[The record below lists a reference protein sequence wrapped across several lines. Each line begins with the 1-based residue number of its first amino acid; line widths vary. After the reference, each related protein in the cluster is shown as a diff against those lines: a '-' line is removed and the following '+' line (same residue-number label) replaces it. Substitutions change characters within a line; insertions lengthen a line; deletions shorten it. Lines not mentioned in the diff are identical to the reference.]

1 DQLVASSGMSADSV
15 SRSDGFSSSE
25 VVIGKRHL
33 NLLPDC
39 KSKSE
44 LEPCH
49 TIPLLL
55 DGFSSSEV
63 VIGKRHLN
71 LLPDCKS
78 KSEFEPCHA
87 IPLLLADIVWV
98 AVPEA
103 CPQYILAVAPRPEHE
118 SSDGHSDHD
127 SSSEMDEREQRMLWP
142 EVWLFCVSCDSGSF
156 QSLLLELGSRGAIHW
171 DFDCDYRLSEKPV
184 ASGFSGAVYT
194 GEARS
199 RVGHQKVAVKYL
211 NQNQQNP
218 EELIRSEVG
227 FLAQCRAHPNIIRL
241 LGVVCS
247 EVAGAD
253 TGKQESSEDDS
264 SEVEAG
270 ATTATKTWGCVME
283 FCERGDLQMLLKSQ
297 GALPK
302 EDAFTMA
309 CGLMSALSHLH
320 FLRVVHRD
328 VKAENVLLGSQGQA
342 ILADFGA
349 AAYLDD
355 KVAMAKRSGSPGYA
369 APEIINGEPYGVK
382 VDAFSSGVLLY
393 LMFSGRLPFPGPS
406 PGARLQQT
414 MRCNVEFTAVK
425 GGRSFPYAMQVL
437 LQSLLSRRP
446 ENRTSSARA
455 FEVCWQQL
463 SPDSQDRLRATGAAF
478 HALRGPARRGLE

>member
-1 DQLVASSGMSADSV
+1 MDASYFPLLWLHPVHQRQQQPQAWTGPGNAAMKLPELALQNLVARAALGVELSVAALEDQLIASSGMSADSV
-15 SRSDGFSSSE
+15 SRSDSFSSSE
-25 VVIGKRHL
+25 VVLGKRHL

-39 KSKSE
+39 RSKSA
-44 LEPCH
+44 L
-49 TIPLLL
+49 
-55 DGFSSSEV
+55 
-63 VIGKRHLN
+63 
-71 LLPDCKS
+71 
-78 KSEFEPCHA
+78 EPCHA

-103 CPQYILAVAPRPEHE
+103 CRTSKGTFLQWLLGQSTKAAMAIPCTTAVVKWMSA
-118 SSDGHSDHD
+118 STG
-127 SSSEMDEREQRMLWP
+127 
-142 EVWLFCVSCDSGSF
+142 DSGSF
-156 QSLLLELGSRGAIHW
+156 QSLLLELGSRGAIRW
-171 DFDCDYRLSEKPV
+171 DFHCDYRLSEKPV

-199 RVGHQKVAVKYL
+199 RAGYQKVAVKYL
-211 NQNQQNP
+211 NQNRQNP

-247 EVAGAD
+247 QAAGAD
-253 TGKQESSEDDS
+253 TGKPESSEDDS

-270 ATTATKTWGCVME
+270 ATTGTKTWGCVME
-283 FCERGDLQMLLKSQ
+283 FCERGDLQMLLKTQ
-297 GALPK
+297 GALPR
-302 EDAFTMA
+302 EDAFAMA

-342 ILADFGA
+342 ILADFGT
-349 AAYLDD
+349 AAYLHDD
-355 KVAMAKRSGSPGYA
+355 VAMAKRLGSPGYA

-406 PGARLQQT
+406 PAARVRQT
-414 MRCNVEFTAVK
+414 LVC
-425 GGRSFPYAMQVL
+425 SSCYVL
-437 LQSLLSRRP
+437 WYG
-446 ENRTSSARA
+446 
-455 FEVCWQQL
+455 C
-463 SPDSQDRLRATGAAF
+463 
-478 HALRGPARRGLE
+478 

>member
-1 DQLVASSGMSADSV
+1 MSADSV
-15 SRSDGFSSSE
+15 SRSDSFSSSE
-25 VVIGKRHL
+25 VVLGKRHL

-39 KSKSE
+39 RSKSA
-44 LEPCH
+44 L
-49 TIPLLL
+49 
-55 DGFSSSEV
+55 
-63 VIGKRHLN
+63 
-71 LLPDCKS
+71 
-78 KSEFEPCHA
+78 EPCHA

-103 CPQYILAVAPRPEHE
+103 CRTSKGPQYILAVAPRPEPE
-118 SSDGHSDHD
+118 SSDGHSLHD
-127 SSSEMDEREQRMLWP
+127 SMSEMDEREQRMLLP
-142 EVWLFCVSCDSGSF
+142 EVWLFCVSCDFVAVGVM
-156 QSLLLELGSRGAIHW
+156 LLELGSRGAIRW
-171 DFDCDYRLSEKPV
+171 DFHCDYWLSEKPV

-199 RVGHQKVAVKYL
+199 RAGHQKVAVKYL
-211 NQNQQNP
+211 NQNRQNP

-247 EVAGAD
+247 QAAGAD
-253 TGKQESSEDDS
+253 TGKPESSEDDS

-270 ATTATKTWGCVME
+270 ATTGTKTWGCVME
-283 FCERGDLQMLLKSQ
+283 FCERGDLQMLLKTQ
-297 GALPK
+297 GALPR
-302 EDAFTMA
+302 EDAFAMA

-342 ILADFGA
+342 ILADFGT
-349 AAYLDD
+349 AAYLHDD
-355 KVAMAKRSGSPGYA
+355 VAMAKRLGSPGYA

-406 PGARLQQT
+406 PAARVRQT
-414 MRCNVEFTAVK
+414 LVC
-425 GGRSFPYAMQVL
+425 RSCYFL
-437 LQSLLSRRP
+437 
-446 ENRTSSARA
+446 
-455 FEVCWQQL
+455 W
-463 SPDSQDRLRATGAAF
+463 
-478 HALRGPARRGLE
+478 